1 MISILQGYGG
11 AVNLNINADFQGYAQ
26 IKFTGLIS
34 MLASFLWLDVIIKCR
49 LTRQLVV
56 DDALSMLAI
65 IKVFCCSFEGKT
77 I

>member
-1 MISILQGYGG
+1 
-11 AVNLNINADFQGYAQ
+11 
-26 IKFTGLIS
+26 
-34 MLASFLWLDVIIKCR
+34 MLASFLWLDEIIKCR

-77 I
+77 IQYKNKINQS

>member
-1 MISILQGYGG
+1 
-11 AVNLNINADFQGYAQ
+11 
-26 IKFTGLIS
+26 

-65 IKVFCCSFEGKT
+65 IKVFCCSFEGKQFNT
-77 I
+77 KTK